1 MYLVN
6 FFNFF
11 IVFCLCWRI
20 ELLIFFR
27 YCFSVR
33 KFLFVLYW
41 LIFIIS
47 MIELIFDVRLFII
60 LVMFFWVWFI
70 EDCLFVK
77 FLVLIGGWIW
87 ILNFFRG
94 LEVKFRVIKFK
105 IFFNF
110 LSFCFSNLFC
120 VEKDFLSSLVCE
132 FIWLFCVFIRFV
144 SLSVF
149 CINVI
154 FVFLMEFLIC
164 FKRM

>member
-94 LEVKFRVIKFK
+94 LEVNFRVIKFK

-120 VEKDFLSSLVCE
+120 EEKDFLSSLVCE

-144 SLSVF
+144 SLFVF

>member
-94 LEVKFRVIKFK
+94 LEVNFRVIKFK

-120 VEKDFLSSLVCE
+120 EEKDFLSSLVCE
-132 FIWLFCVFIRFV
+132 FIWLFCVFTRFV